1 MDPGWSPP
9 VFPEGRKWIC
19 LYWDP
24 HPTIAL
30 PGDVSAEV
38 YNTNFL
44 STEFFWNSFSLW
56 IKIISHTIW
65 CDKHLPI
72 TWRSRILHTSA
83 FLLAVQQEALSE
95 CSFSVLTTLTTLC
108 NVCLFWDSQILGYLN
123 LLRYQVLGG
132 DTAKIEVTEHEHKAH
147 RNCTYNT
154 R

>member
-1 MDPGWSPP
+1 MYFLKITS
-9 VFPEGRKWIC
+9 RWIQA
-19 LYWDP
+19 DP
-24 HPTIAL
+24 HLSFPRAESEFVFIEIPIPTIAL
-30 PGDVSAEV
+30 PGEVSAKV

-95 CSFSVLTTLTTLC
+95 CSFSVLTTLTALG
-108 NVCLFWDSQILGYLN
+108 LQLSLQRLLILGFTDPRISELIEISSSWW
-123 LLRYQVLGG
+123 RYS
-132 DTAKIEVTEHEHKAH
+132 
-147 RNCTYNT
+147 
-154 R
+154 